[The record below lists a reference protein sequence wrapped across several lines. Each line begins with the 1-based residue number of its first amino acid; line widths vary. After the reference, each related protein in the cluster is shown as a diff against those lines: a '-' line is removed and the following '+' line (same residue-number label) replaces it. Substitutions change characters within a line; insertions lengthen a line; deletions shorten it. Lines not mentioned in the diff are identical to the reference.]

1 MIKSAF
7 HVNINVTDF
16 DRSLAFYKLL
26 GFKVVLTSAM
36 GRTMGTMSA

>member
-1 MIKSAF
+1 VVKSVF
-7 HVNINVTDF
+7 HVNVNVTDF

-26 GFKVVLTSAM
+26 GFKLVLDLGE